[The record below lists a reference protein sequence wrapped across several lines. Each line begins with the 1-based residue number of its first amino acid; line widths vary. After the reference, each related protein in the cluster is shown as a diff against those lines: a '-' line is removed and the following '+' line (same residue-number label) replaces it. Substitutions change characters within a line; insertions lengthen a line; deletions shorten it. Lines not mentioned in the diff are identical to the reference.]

1 MVLYFSSSPL
11 LGDAATVT
19 GCSGPDAAFQ
29 AIAQNLFLHPCA
41 IRTNGPHGDSMAES
55 KFGGAVKEGQRD
67 QGFDK
72 SRGTPTDAADLA
84 YS

>member
-1 MVLYFSSSPL
+1 MLPSRLLPKTFS
-11 LGDAATVT
+11 
-19 GCSGPDAAFQ
+19 C
-29 AIAQNLFLHPCA
+29 HPCA

-55 KFGGAVKEGQRD
+55 KFEGAVKEGQRD

-72 SRGTPTDAADLA
+72 SRGTPTDAGDLA